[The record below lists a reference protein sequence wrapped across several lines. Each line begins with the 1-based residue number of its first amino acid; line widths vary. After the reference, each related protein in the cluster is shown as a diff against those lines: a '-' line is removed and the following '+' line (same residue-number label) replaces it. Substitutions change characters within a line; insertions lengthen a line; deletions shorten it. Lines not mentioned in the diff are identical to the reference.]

1 VLAVDPTWL
10 GPWGKMAP
18 MAALSLFFV
27 FGFGSLGQPH
37 VVHKFYMIRDP
48 RRLRWYP
55 LIMTVALVT
64 TLLLYFGVGFA
75 VKAMVARGQMTPL
88 VRADDATPLFL
99 LGHTPVLLS
108 ALVFS
113 GVAAA
118 IMSTV
123 NSFMNIGA
131 AVVTH
136 DLPVALGRRM
146 SNELRWGR
154 VATVAI
160 SLVAALVAQRSGALV
175 ALLGIFGWGLFAST
189 LVPALAIGLNWPG
202 ATRAGAIASI
212 ATGLG
217 LTLGLETLAFFKLL
231 SVPSGASISG
241 LALVTSLLVFLAVSW
256 LTRHRAV
263 AELDADIRLV
273 MEV

>member
-1 VLAVDPTWL
+1 
-10 GPWGKMAP
+10 
-18 MAALSLFFV
+18 
-27 FGFGSLGQPH
+27 
-37 VVHKFYMIRDP
+37 
-48 RRLRWYP
+48 
-55 LIMTVALVT
+55 
-64 TLLLYFGVGFA
+64 
-75 VKAMVARGQMTPL
+75 MTPL

-263 AELDADIRLV
+263 TELDADIRLV